1 MALKGR
7 IAPDTSDADIEPVVR
22 SPGHIT
28 TLQRMISACLGSFI
42 TSLVV
47 TPFDVIRIRI
57 QQQQIMPELKPC
69 CDVAAS
75 GSIASSL
82 NVSAPN
88 LFWMGHNYCTGQ
100 EQCTKITSTYQ
111 GFVSVG
117 KNEGFAALWR
127 GLSLN
132 LAMAIPSN
140 IIYFTGYEY
149 IKDHSPIAQHPLN
162 PLLCGAA
169 ARTVSATMVSPVE
182 LIKTRLQ
189 AIPSDPHSN
198 THALKHLLQDLV
210 NLVKQNG
217 VKVLFKGLQITLWR
231 DVPFSGIYWLCYEV
245 FKANLLAGLGVSHLH
260 THGIDPSEDW
270 KIFVSS
276 FISGC
281 GAGLVA
287 ALFTNP
293 FDVGKTRLQ
302 ITSSENSTSAAIRPP
317 RTMFGYLASIYRNEG
332 IGALYAGFGPRAMK
346 VAPSCAIM
354 ISSYE
359 IGKKIFINGNT
370 V

>member
-1 MALKGR
+1 
-7 IAPDTSDADIEPVVR
+7 
-22 SPGHIT
+22 
-28 TLQRMISACLGSFI
+28 
-42 TSLVV
+42 
-47 TPFDVIRIRI
+47 
-57 QQQQIMPELKPC
+57 
-69 CDVAAS
+69 
-75 GSIASSL
+75 
-82 NVSAPN
+82 
-88 LFWMGHNYCTGQ
+88 MG
-100 EQCTKITSTYQ
+100 KS
-111 GFVSVG
+111 
-117 KNEGFAALWR
+117 EGLAALWR

-132 LAMAIPSN
+132 LLMAVPSN

-149 IKDHSPIAQHPLN
+149 IKDHSPIALHPLN

-169 ARTVSATMVSPVE
+169 ARAVSATMVSPVE

-198 THALKHLLQDLV
+198 THALKHLLRDLLI
-210 NLVKQNG
+210 LVKQDG
-217 VKVLFKGLQITLWR
+217 VKALFKGLQITLWR

-245 FKANLLAGLGVSHLH
+245 FKANLLAGLGVSHIH

-302 ITSSENSTSAAIRPP
+302 ITSNDNKGRTTARPH
-317 RTMFGYLASIYRNEG
+317 RTMFGYLASIYKNEG

-359 IGKKIFINGNT
+359 IGKKIFINGNSIL
-370 V
+370 